1 MVHKITSVANFQ
13 FDYTQHENATK
24 FAIITTSWSIGI
36 SELIINLPPKFNR
49 SNTVAE
55 RSKESEFSAKIIEC
69 EITREENQFLFLGSR
84 MCFSP
89 SKSSNLAP
97 SAMQKKINTEFTHAS
112 DEKCT
117 SESVPPDKW
126 QDEHVN
132 NEMST
137 GTTFYT
143 LVHFWSISVLCFLC
157 GVEGIVYFRWTFQV
171 FRGVV
176 QKKFQS
182 INFEKTVA
190 PHLWSHGKISWNL
203 QNVYNCEALDW

>member
-1 MVHKITSVANFQ
+1 
-13 FDYTQHENATK
+13 
-24 FAIITTSWSIGI
+24 
-36 SELIINLPPKFNR
+36 
-49 SNTVAE
+49 
-55 RSKESEFSAKIIEC
+55 
-69 EITREENQFLFLGSR
+69 
-84 MCFSP
+84 
-89 SKSSNLAP
+89 
-97 SAMQKKINTEFTHAS
+97 MQKKINTEFTRAS

-143 LVHFWSISVLCFLC
+143 LLHFWSISVLCFSC

-176 QKKFQS
+176 QKSFQS
-182 INFEKTVA
+182 IDFEKTIA

-203 QNVYNCEALDW
+203 QNVYNCEALDKHPFTVEERFVVGWLVCVYWKIAMFHPFIFQDIWNGKVRFNSSYKNKIMLGIVWRISGITLCFIFNSLTF